1 MKEPE
6 IIGNYSGSLK
16 ITRKSRRKKIFG
28 GCSCWKW
35 NIESIISRVAVENK
49 KEKRM
54 FLSVE
59 ERYTL
64 FEQMVEEA
72 NKIIEEKHRLL
83 FEEIKEKQT
92 KYKND

>member
-1 MKEPE
+1 
-6 IIGNYSGSLK
+6 
-16 ITRKSRRKKIFG
+16 
-28 GCSCWKW
+28 
-35 NIESIISRVAVENK
+35 
-49 KEKRM
+49 M

-64 FEQMVEEA
+64 FEQMVEEV

-92 KYKND
+92 KYEND